1 MRPLVRA
8 LEESGAGCTERE
20 GKEGWR
26 RAVAGFTL
34 GGEQTIL
41 SAASLYRLVIR
52 GETGGRQDST
62 ESISVS
68 VAENQFSVHLWT
80 LCQKVF
86 RRVVVPT
93 LGVNR
98 LAP

>member
-1 MRPLVRA
+1 MEVSRRWVHTGGGSKR
-8 LEESGAGCTERE
+8 SGAPLAFADGR
-20 GKEGWR
+20 
-26 RAVAGFTL
+26 
-34 GGEQTIL
+34 
-41 SAASLYRLVIR
+41 S

-62 ESISVS
+62 ESILVG
-68 VAENQFSVHLWT
+68 VGEKHFVVHPWT

-98 LAP
+98 SAP